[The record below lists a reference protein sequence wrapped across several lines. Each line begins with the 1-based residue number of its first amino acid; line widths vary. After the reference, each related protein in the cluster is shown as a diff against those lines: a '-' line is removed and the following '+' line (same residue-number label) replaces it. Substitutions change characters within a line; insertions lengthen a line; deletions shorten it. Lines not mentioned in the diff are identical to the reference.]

1 MGVIQR
7 QHVELFYEELGAGEP
22 VIAIHGLME
31 DAGYWTESG
40 FADRFARHYRL
51 IAMDMRGHGRT
62 RVDGPPYGYDV
73 ATISND
79 IAALATAL
87 EIDRFHLLSHATGG
101 MAAARFAMTSSERLL
116 SLTLTGT
123 GSATIPFAYDKG
135 GSEVLRRLRR
145 GAEKRLRCSV
155 DEWMRDA
162 REGPGPFLSTMAAH
176 PNSEPMWALYER
188 FIRRSDPQAISQFM
202 LSFFSDPDPMLLG
215 LRQIRC
221 PTLVLVGEH
230 DVIFREPSRILADE
244 IPGAELRVMDG
255 IGHMNAIEDPG
266 RTADEILD
274 FLGRC

>member
-7 QHVELFYEELGAGEP
+7 QHVALYYEELGDGEP

-40 FADRFARHYRL
+40 FADRIAPHYRL

-62 RVDGPPYGYDV
+62 RVDGPPFGYDV
-73 ATISND
+73 ATIGND
-79 IAALATAL
+79 IAALASAL
-87 EIDRFHLLSHATGG
+87 DIDRFHLLSHATGG
-101 MAAARFAMTSSERLL
+101 MAAARYAMTSSERLL

-123 GSATIPFAYDKG
+123 GSATIPFAYRKG
-135 GSEVLRRLRR
+135 GSEMLKRLRR
-145 GAEKRLRCSV
+145 GADKRRRYSAE
-155 DEWMRDA
+155 EWMRDA
-162 REGPGPFLSTMAAH
+162 REEPGPFLATMAAH
-176 PNSEPMWALYER
+176 PDCERMWALYER
-188 FIRRSDPQAISQFM
+188 FIRRSDPAAISQFM
-202 LSFFSDPDPMLLG
+202 LSFFADPDPMVLG

-255 IGHMNAIEDPG
+255 IGHMNAIEDPA

-274 FLGRC
+274 FLQRC